1 MGTCCTVSS
10 NVLVEML
17 VDDMS
22 LLHDVLNECGII
34 IFFIFLVKRYF
45 LIAISTKKAITQESN
60 QSLGIQNAWEILL
73 L

>member
-34 IFFIFLVKRYF
+34 IFFHF
-45 LIAISTKKAITQESN
+45 SCE
-60 QSLGIQNAWEILL
+60 EILSDSN
-73 L
+73 